1 MSGRQAEDNYNT
13 NARQL
18 QDECKMSGKT
28 EVKNLETYTID
39 KGQTESLEKVKIIG
53 TQAGNNQ
60 EVTADKIV
68 DERKTTA
75 NKRGEKD
82 LDREKDFY

>member
-39 KGQTESLEKVKIIG
+39 KGQTELSEKLKMKQGQSDNEI
-53 TQAGNNQ
+53 
-60 EVTADKIV
+60 DKKDIYC
-68 DERKTTA
+68 E
-75 NKRGEKD
+75 NEK
-82 LDREKDFY
+82 YN